1 MPGWQPAFWAL
12 GGLCGWKALCL
23 KKLLVESLMKFEMC
37 VEKVEERV
45 KKVEV
50 GFSYLTSL
58 LRCHVG
64 VL

>member
-1 MPGWQPAFWAL
+1 
-12 GGLCGWKALCL
+12 LCGWKALCL